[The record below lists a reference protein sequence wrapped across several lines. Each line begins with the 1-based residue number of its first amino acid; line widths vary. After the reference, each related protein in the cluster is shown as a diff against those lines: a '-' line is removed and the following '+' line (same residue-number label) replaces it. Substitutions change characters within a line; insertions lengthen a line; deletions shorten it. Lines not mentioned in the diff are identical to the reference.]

1 VIPEGIAS
9 RPRILRVQ
17 GAAGVIGPLALDA
30 PDIEVVVES
39 GPTRALERLETDG
52 DFAVA
57 VCDENV
63 GGTSGLALL
72 ATVRALS
79 PTTVRVLV
87 SESLA
92 RAPSVVPEHL
102 FRCISPHSS
111 AVEVHRVLAEALDY
125 HQLLATCPAQPVEGK
140 RPVRDAILPP
150 AKPDARPP
158 RMPVWQGFVDVA
170 AASNPALIDAPPE
183 DEVLIVE
190 PATTRVGLRVV
201 GRIVELLPGATV
213 VGRSRTCHI
222 PIPDPQISRRH
233 AAFANTGTEISV
245 RNLSQTNGVRVN
257 GVLIDREAPHPLIV
271 GDRVTLGSH
280 EIEVCGLGDYCPS
293 FEPTHSVS
301 LHADASEA
309 ETLSTLV
316 TLARVAEKYFV
327 LGQGREAERVL
338 RPLLEGLLRHCEAG
352 RAPGEGDV
360 QMAAA
365 LTLRIAEVNRA
376 GEWIDYV
383 FQLFNALERPLPA
396 DVLEYLYRIIPES
409 QGVKMGGFRAY
420 VDTLARVQE
429 RFGPKERFLLRRI
442 QGLET
447 PLKMSAHV

>member
-1 VIPEGIAS
+1 MTPERPAS

-17 GAAGVIGPLALDA
+17 GTAGLIGPLAPDA
-30 PDIEVVVES
+30 ADVEVVVES
-39 GPTRALERLETDG
+39 GPTRALETLESDG
-52 DFAVA
+52 DFALV

-63 GGTSGLALL
+63 SGTSGLELL

-92 RAPSVVPEHL
+92 RAPGVAPEHL
-102 FRCISPHSS
+102 FRCISPHAS
-111 AVEVHRVLAEALDY
+111 AGEVHKVIAEALDY

-140 RPVRDAILPP
+140 RPVRDAIMPP

-158 RMPVWQGFVDVA
+158 RVPAWQGFDA
-170 AASNPALIDAPPE
+170 AVTSNPALIEAPEE
-183 DEVLIVE
+183 DDVLIVA
-190 PATTRVGLRVV
+190 PSTSRVGLRVV
-201 GRIVELLPGATV
+201 GRIVELLSGSTV

-257 GVLIDREAPHPLIV
+257 GVLIDREAPHALQI
-271 GDRVTLGSH
+271 GDRVALGSH

-301 LHADASEA
+301 LRAEASEA

-352 RAPGEGDV
+352 RVPAEDDV

-383 FQLFNALERPLPA
+383 FQLFDALERPLPA
-396 DVLEYLYRIIPES
+396 DVLERLYRIIPES
-409 QGVKMGGFRAY
+409 QGVKMVCFRAY
-420 VDTLARVQE
+420 VDTLSRVQE

-442 QGLET
+442 HGLET